1 MDVRVYGFPPSM
13 ILKSEDFILLA
24 ALYTIGIDQYTLLDG
39 TQKDCFYKPN
49 RDTSPYLTPYLNEIF
64 T

>member
-39 TQKDCFYKPN
+39 TRKDRLYKPS
-49 RDTSPYLTPYLNEIF
+49 RDTSLYLSPQLNEIF
-64 T
+64 I